1 LHQTTYGA
9 TVRFVKKPARLEASM
24 TFQMPT
30 LRIDLTNEEILDD
43 LLYPGRPEG
52 GAR

>member
-1 LHQTTYGA
+1 MSFTFPALHI
-9 TVRFVKKPARLEASM
+9 E
-24 TFQMPT
+24 
-30 LRIDLTNEEILDD
+30 LTDEEILDD